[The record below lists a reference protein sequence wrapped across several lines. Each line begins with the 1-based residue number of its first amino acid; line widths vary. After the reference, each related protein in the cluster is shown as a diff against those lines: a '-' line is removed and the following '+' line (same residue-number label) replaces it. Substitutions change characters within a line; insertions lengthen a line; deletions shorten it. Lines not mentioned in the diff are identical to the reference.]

1 MHSNN
6 TRSFIS
12 QGPDRRVI
20 HCALRRA
27 AALLLAGAVFAT
39 GLVGFAGEANA
50 VRIKDIAT
58 FSGVRD
64 NQLIGYGLVVG
75 LSGTGDKKDSA
86 FTMRT
91 MVNMLEKMGVQV
103 NMKQM
108 KPKNVA
114 AVMVTARMPVSAKP
128 GSRVDVTVS
137 SLGDSTSLYG
147 GVLIQTPLKGVDGK
161 VYALAQ
167 GALAVGGFSAT
178 GNQAQAS
185 KNVTTVA
192 QVPGGAIVE
201 RGVPFE
207 FNTMDHLTLS
217 MNAPDFTTTNQVV
230 DRINKAL
237 GGSFARSVDV
247 GTVSLEIPPDFRGN
261 IVPLMAS
268 LENIEVTPDNAA
280 KVVVDEKTGT
290 IILGRDVRISRVAV
304 AHGNL
309 QVMVREN
316 QDVSQPGPFSGGS
329 TVVTNS
335 TDIASKEE
343 ARNLNM
349 LEGATL
355 QELVDGLN
363 SVGATPRDLIS
374 ILRSMKAA
382 GALHA
387 HLEVI

>member
-1 MHSNN
+1 MTTIHPS
-6 TRSFIS
+6 RMKS
-12 QGPDRRVI
+12 GPAFGVSLV
-20 HCALRRA
+20 ALA
-27 AALLLAGAVFAT
+27 AAVLLLCLTASPKYAG
-39 GLVGFAGEANA
+39 A

-86 FTMRT
+86 FTMRS

-103 NMKQM
+103 DLRQM

-128 GSRVDVTVS
+128 GTQLDVTVS
-137 SLGDSTSLYG
+137 SLGDSTSLLG
-147 GVLIQTPLKGVDGK
+147 GVLIQTPMKGVDGK

-167 GALAVGGFSAT
+167 GPLTVGGFSVI
-178 GNQAQAS
+178 GNQAGAQ
-185 KNVTTVA
+185 KNITTVA
-192 QVPGGAIVE
+192 QVPGGGIVE
-201 RGVPFE
+201 RAVPFE
-207 FNTMDHLTLS
+207 FNSQTSLTLS
-217 MNAPDFTTTNQVV
+217 MNAPDFSTTNQVV

-237 GGSFARSVDV
+237 GGTFARSIDV
-247 GTVSLEIPPDFRGN
+247 ATVTLDIPPDFRGN
-261 IVPLMAS
+261 MVPLMAS
-268 LENIEVTPDNAA
+268 LENIEITPDSAA

-309 QVMVREN
+309 QVLVQEN
-316 QDVSQPGPFSGGS
+316 LDVSQPGPFSSGA
-329 TVVTNS
+329 TAITPS
-335 TDIASKEE
+335 TDIAAREE
-343 ARNLNM
+343 QRSLNI

-355 QELVDGLN
+355 QELVDALN

>member
-1 MHSNN
+1 MSSLS
-6 TRSFIS
+6 RKAAPRLCAIRLAVFSLLIS
-12 QGPDRRVI
+12 
-20 HCALRRA
+20 LF
-27 AALLLAGAVFAT
+27 ALLVLAPSTAK
-39 GLVGFAGEANA
+39 A

-75 LSGTGDKKDSA
+75 LAGTGDKKDSA
-86 FTMRT
+86 FTMRS

-103 NMKQM
+103 DMRQM

-128 GSRVDVTVS
+128 GSRLDVTVS
-137 SLGDSTSLYG
+137 SLGDCTSLMG
-147 GVLIQTPLKGVDGK
+147 GVLIQTPLKGIDGK
-161 VYALAQ
+161 VYSLAQ
-167 GALAVGGFSAT
+167 GALAVGGYSVT
-178 GNQAQAS
+178 GGQAQAT
-185 KNVTTVA
+185 KNITTVA
-192 QVPGGAIVE
+192 QIPGGGIVE
-201 RGVPFE
+201 RSVPFE
-207 FNTMDHLTLS
+207 FNTQDSLTLS

-230 DRINKAL
+230 ERINRAL
-237 GGSFARSVDV
+237 GGTFARSVDV
-247 GTVSLEIPPDFRGN
+247 GTVTLDIPPDFKGN

-268 LENIEVTPDNAA
+268 LENIEVTPDSAA

-290 IILGRDVRISRVAV
+290 IILGREVRISRVAV

-309 QVMVREN
+309 QVTVSEN

-329 TVVTNS
+329 TVVTPS
-335 TDIASKEE
+335 TDIATREE
-343 ARNLNM
+343 QRKLNI

-355 QELVDGLN
+355 QELVDALN

-374 ILRSMKAA
+374 ILRSMKTA